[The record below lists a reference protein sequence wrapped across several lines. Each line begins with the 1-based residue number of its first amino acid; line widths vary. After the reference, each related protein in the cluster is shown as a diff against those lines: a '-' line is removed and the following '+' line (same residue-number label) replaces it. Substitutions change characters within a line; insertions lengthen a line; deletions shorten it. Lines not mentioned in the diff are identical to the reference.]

1 MQKLRLIILFLLFFA
16 TLFFAEAFAINDV
29 NSDEIIINEETTKKE
44 KLVSKID
51 YNSVLDKAKKH
62 SYDLKLAD
70 FEYLISKQNIT
81 DARSEYFPK
90 LHAVASTEYTKNFLD
105 YSNTTM
111 MSVGDSFINPYTRYQ
126 ALMGI
131 TLTYNLFDFGIRKD
145 SLDISKEDAEV
156 KSLMVK
162 SQMQELELIL
172 IDTYT
177 KILIAKK
184 QIEFNTL
191 MLQLEKENLNMSER
205 LFEAKEISTSELND
219 QKIKVKKIENDIA
232 ELKSIYEESLNWLSF
247 YTGEKYDF
255 QNLTVEDTKK
265 PDFNPMEFNDYTKTL
280 VWQIQD
286 KEIQKK
292 ELELKIAK
300 KNYLPKVNVYSR
312 YYIYGSDHS
321 SYNRTLDDIQPTNY
335 TVGGNIVMP
344 VFDGFKT
351 SAAVQKAK
359 LALDKQMIE
368 RDKAIAQFAAKLSI
382 MRSNLIYLQDQADLS
397 YEIFVE
403 CQDKEE
409 SLQKLVKKQLAT
421 PIELNNVKIEKL
433 RQEIE
438 YIKNSFVSVATLIG
452 IQTLSTY

>member
-29 NSDEIIINEETTKKE
+29 NSDEIIINEETAKKE